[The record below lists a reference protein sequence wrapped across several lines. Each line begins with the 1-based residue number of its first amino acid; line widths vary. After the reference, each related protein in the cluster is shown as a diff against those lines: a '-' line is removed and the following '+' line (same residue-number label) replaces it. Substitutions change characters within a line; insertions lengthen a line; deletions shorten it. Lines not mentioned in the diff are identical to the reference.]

1 MASAAR
7 EADIEAAVKVAV
19 DVAVKAAVK
28 ASEEEFRSRSSK
40 LESAMISLLEQNI
53 NDAKGRLSDMELVE
67 EYEGISAALQGM

>member
-1 MASAAR
+1 MASVAR
-7 EADIEAAVKVAV
+7 EADIEVAVKVAV

-28 ASEEEFRSRSSK
+28 ASEEFRSRSSK

-53 NDAKGRLSDMELVE
+53 NDAQGRLSDMELVE